1 LKKAMARQRN
11 RLVYLGLM
19 GRAFRM
25 RPGETRLANSVW
37 AIGLFLLI
45 LAAWQFAVR
54 AFQVPDIIL
63 PSPTD
68 IAEYFVRRN
77 RLFITHLWPTLIQT
91 IWGFALA
98 VAGGVVLAIIVSL
111 TDFGRRAVMPLLVV
125 AQIVP
130 KIAVAPL
137 FMLWFGLG
145 DLSRVLIAFLV
156 AFFPMVIN
164 TASGLSS
171 VDEEV
176 VLLGRAFARSQWKF
190 FLKIQLPHA
199 LPYIFDGMKVSITL
213 AIIGVIVA
221 EFVSSQSGLGYLIM
235 FGNGRLDTPMMMTAI
250 MVLSAM
256 GLALYGVVSLLG
268 RVVVYWRNPNE
279 V

>member
-1 LKKAMARQRN
+1 MGRSLAARQGEARVSGA
-11 RLVYLGLM
+11 LW
-19 GRAFRM
+19 AF
-25 RPGETRLANSVW
+25 
-37 AIGLFLLI
+37 GLFLFI
-45 LAAWQFAVR
+45 LAMWQFAVS
-54 AFQVPDIIL
+54 FFEIPDIIL

-68 IAEYFVRRN
+68 IAYYLIRRDS
-77 RLFITHLWPTLIQT
+77 LFISHLWPTLLQT

-98 VAGGVVLAIIVSL
+98 VAGGIVLAVIVAL
-111 TDFGRRAVMPLLVV
+111 TEFGRRAVMPLLVV

-156 AFFPMVIN
+156 AFFPIVIN
-164 TASGLSS
+164 TVSGLSS
-171 VDEEV
+171 VDHNV
-176 VLLGRAFARSQWKF
+176 VLLGRAFARSRWKF

-199 LPYIFDGMKVSITL
+199 VPFLFDGMKVSITL

-221 EFVSSQSGLGYLIM
+221 EFVSSQRGLGYLIM
-235 FGNGRLDTPMMMTAI
+235 FGNGRLDTAMMMTAI
-250 MVLSAM
+250 VVLSLM
-256 GLALYGVVSLLG
+256 GLALYGVIALFA
-268 RVVVYWRNPNE
+268 RMVVYWRNPNE